1 MKYSRRSLMI
11 VAFVVPPA
19 IWLALRFYPQQR
31 RVAPLP
37 NYEDNEALRIMLKAE
52 REHGLLKTIGN

>member
-1 MKYSRRSLMI
+1 MKYSLRSLMI

-31 RVAPLP
+31 RIAPVP
-37 NYEDNEALRIMLKAE
+37 SYKDNEALRIMLRAE
-52 REHGLLKTIGN
+52 REYGPLKTIGN